1 MNMFP
6 IYITLHIIFAGIW
19 LSFFIV
25 ELILRSRISKE
36 ISPRENAANYLTFTN
51 VFGNTGAIG
60 ILLTGILL
68 VVNSGYGFFDMSSN
82 HWLASKQIIL
92 VVILIVTFAMVIP
105 TMGKVREDLKNDSQ
119 TLPKSNLK
127 KLFKAN
133 LIINILVLLNFLF
146 AITRHLYS

>member
-1 MNMFP
+1 MNIFP

-19 LSFFIV
+19 LSFFII
-25 ELILRSRISKE
+25 EIFLRSKINKGISVKE
-36 ISPRENAANYLTFTN
+36 NVSNYLTFAN
-51 VFGNTGAIG
+51 VFGNIGAIG

-105 TMGKVREDLKNDSQ
+105 NMKKVRKDLNSDSE
-119 TLPKSNLK
+119 TLPNGNLK

-133 LIINILVLLNFLF
+133 LIINILVLLNFIF
-146 AITRHLYS
+146 AITRHFYS

>member
-1 MNMFP
+1 MNLFP
-6 IYITLHIIFAGIW
+6 IYITLHIIFAGLW
-19 LSFFIV
+19 LSFFII
-25 ELILRSRISKE
+25 EIILRGKINKGISVN
-36 ISPRENAANYLTFTN
+36 ENVSNYLTFAN
-51 VFGNTGAIG
+51 LFGNIGAIG

-92 VVILIVTFAMVIP
+92 VIILIVTFAMVIP
-105 TMGKVREDLKNDSQ
+105 TMKKVRKDLKNDNE
-119 TLPKSNLK
+119 TLPNSNLK

-146 AITRHLYS
+146 AITRHFYS

>member
-19 LSFFIV
+19 LSFFII
-25 ELILRSRISKE
+25 ELVLRSRINKE
-36 ISPRENAANYLTFTN
+36 ISPKENANNYLVFTN

-82 HWLASKQIIL
+82 HWLATKQIIL
-92 VVILIVTFAMVIP
+92 VVIFIVIFAMLIP
-105 TMGKVREDLKNDSQ
+105 TMGKVREDLKNDSE
-119 TLPKSNLK
+119 TLPNNNLK

-146 AITRHLYS
+146 AITRHFYS